1 MTKRKD
7 ARIPKLKVKINLER
21 LILEKLGERKQREFA
36 RKIDRRFGTINDM
49 CNNESKQL
57 PLDILALACEELNV
71 QISDILELVENP
83 DYPAN

>member
-1 MTKRKD
+1 MTKRQNT
-7 ARIPKLKVKINLER
+7 RIPKFKVKINLEK
-21 LILEKLGERKQREFA
+21 LILEKLGDRKQRVFA
-36 RKIDRRFGTINDM
+36 RNIDRRYGTINDM